1 MNSTPEF
8 FNFNNLFSKIFFKLF
23 YVYYFHY
30 SMHSAPLKWGDIL
43 IEPVHLTNFFIVF
56 LTAAL
61 ILVFGAIYALLF
73 TFAKINKNKN
83 YLYVAYL
90 AYGALSISI
99 FFLAIFANLVK
110 QPFWIFVVVLMLIGY
125 FFAPQ
130 AIWKLCVA
138 THQSELINAND
149 STIYL

>member
-1 MNSTPEF
+1 M
-8 FNFNNLFSKIFFKLF
+8 
-23 YVYYFHY
+23 
-30 SMHSAPLKWGDIL
+30 

-61 ILVFGAIYALLF
+61 ILIFGALYALLF

-99 FFLAIFANLVK
+99 FSLAIFANLVK
-110 QPFWIFVVVLMLIGY
+110 QPFWIFVVALMLIGY